1 MTSQRL
7 KIIITVLRK
16 DKFMYLGYQNG
27 KIKFYTENKLEQ
39 EFYNLDKVEETDK
52 EYILQG
58 EEYVLKP
65 DDYEEQLLKQAQQA
79 KLQEASNKAF
89 EYRNVTGL
97 VSFNARPVDTSL
109 LEEGETT
116 LVLHTELLNQNDFFQ
131 RMTGFSTGM
140 FTDDIIYN
148 TKEDI
153 LVYLNAEETQAIY
166 YAIINK
172 AGKLWNE
179 DYMTYKALIEACT
192 TAEEVEQI
200 VIDYD
205 NVPVIEDEVT
215 DEDTTDDN
223 ESDVQ
228 DELDTTTSESDE
240 TDTDNVE

>member
-1 MTSQRL
+1 ME
-7 KIIITVLRK
+7 
-16 DKFMYLGYQNG
+16 
-27 KIKFYTENKLEQ
+27 IKAEL
-39 EFYNLDKVEETDK
+39 
-52 EYILQG
+52 
-58 EEYVLKP
+58 LKP
-65 DDYEEQLLKQAQQA
+65 YTSKERMDFIVEQNHKNNYEIKETETSLEAWGNTDDEQLKQSQQSKLK
-79 KLQEASNKAF
+79 EASDKAF

-131 RMTGFSTGM
+131 RMVGFNSGLFTG
-140 FTDDIIYN
+140 DIIYN

-166 YAIINK
+166 YAIIDK
-172 AGKLWNE
+172 AGRLWNE
-179 DYMTYKALIEACT
+179 DYMTYKALIEGCT
-192 TAEEVEQI
+192 TAEEVKQI

-215 DEDTTDDN
+215 DENTTDTD
-223 ESDVQ
+223 ESDVPN
-228 DELDTTTSESDE
+228 ELDTTTSESDK

>member
-1 MTSQRL
+1 
-7 KIIITVLRK
+7 
-16 DKFMYLGYQNG
+16 MYLGYQNG
-27 KIKFYTENKLEQ
+27 KIKFYTEEPLQ
-39 EFYNLDKVEETDK
+39 AEFYNLEKVEETNK

-58 EEYVLKP
+58 DEYVLKP
-65 DDYEEQLLKQAQQA
+65 DDYEEQLLKQAQTA
-79 KLQEASNKAF
+79 KLQEASDKAF

-140 FTDDIIYN
+140 FTEDIIYN

-166 YAIINK
+166 YAIIDK
-172 AGKLWNE
+172 AGMLWNE
-179 DYMTYKALIEACT
+179 DYMTYKALIEGCT
-192 TAEEVEQI
+192 TADEVEQI

-215 DEDTTDDN
+215 DENTTN
-223 ESDVQ
+223 TTQSDIQ
-228 DELDTTTSESDE
+228 DELDTTASKSDE
-240 TDTDNVE
+240 TDTDNIE

>member
-1 MTSQRL
+1 MTYYIFVENE
-7 KIIITVLRK
+7 KINGAGQARILNEGIINFEVDESLYNAFVESP
-16 DKFMYLGYQNG
+16 DMYIWNG
-27 KIKFYTENKLEQ
+27 SDVVINP
-39 EFYNLDKVEETDK
+39 N
-52 EYILQG
+52 
-58 EEYVLKP
+58 
-65 DDYEEQLLKQAQQA
+65 YEDEKLKQAQA
-79 KLQEASNKAF
+79 TKLQEASDKAF

-109 LEEGETT
+109 LAEGEST

-166 YAIINK
+166 YAIIDK
-172 AGKLWNE
+172 AGRLWNE
-179 DYMTYKALIEACT
+179 DYMTYKALIESCT

-215 DEDTTDDN
+215 DENTTDTD

-228 DELDTTTSESDE
+228 NELDTTTGGTNK
-240 TDTDNVE
+240 TDMDNVE

>member
-1 MTSQRL
+1 MTLYYAKVIDQETGLCEIGTGTNSTFYQSIGMIEL
-7 KIIITVLRK
+7 DVQQSDIDGCWYLK
-16 DKFMYLGYQNG
+16 DKYPM
-27 KIKFYTENKLEQ
+27 KSEDEK
-39 EFYNLDKVEETDK
+39 
-52 EYILQG
+52 
-58 EEYVLKP
+58 
-65 DDYEEQLLKQAQQA
+65 LKQAQQS
-79 KLQEASNKAF
+79 KLQEASDKAF

-109 LEEGETT
+109 LKEGETT
-116 LVLHTELLNQNDFFQ
+116 LILHTELLNQNDFFQ

-166 YAIINK
+166 YAIIDK
-172 AGKLWNE
+172 AGRLWNE
-179 DYMTYKALIEACT
+179 DYMVYKALIEACT

-205 NVPVIEDEVT
+205 NVPEVKDEN
-215 DEDTTDDN
+215 TTDYN
-223 ESDVQ
+223 QSDIQ
-228 DELDTTTSESDE
+228 DELDTTTGQSDE